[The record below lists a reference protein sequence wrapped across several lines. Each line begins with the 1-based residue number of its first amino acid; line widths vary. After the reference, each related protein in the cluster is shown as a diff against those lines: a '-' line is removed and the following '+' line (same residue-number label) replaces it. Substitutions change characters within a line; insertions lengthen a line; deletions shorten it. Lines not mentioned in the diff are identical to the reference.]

1 MTKEE
6 IGNVIRES
14 RNAAGLTQLQVAN
27 ALDRP
32 QNTIS
37 AWEMGRAQPDANT
50 LFELFQVLGR
60 SVDEAFGFAKYTPP
74 LSAEALQ
81 VAQDYDNLDEEMKD
95 ATRYI
100 IEHLLMSR
108 RPLSENI
115 KFCRERRNLSQQE
128 LSEKSGIP
136 VERLKYLESKESIL
150 FPRKYANKC
159 EVDRLAIAMN
169 VNPDDFQ
176 GITPTLGWAMDHH
189 LIPEDTEAKQQ
200 TEEDR

>member
-60 SVDEAFGFAKYTPP
+60 SVDEAFGFAKDTPS

-81 VAQDYDNLDEEMKD
+81 IAQDYDNLDEEMKD
-95 ATRYI
+95 ATRFI

-115 KFCRERRNLSQQE
+115 KFCRERRSLSQQE

-136 VERLKYLESKESIL
+136 IERLKYLESKEYIL
-150 FPRKYANKC
+150 FPRKYASKR
-159 EVDRLAIAMN
+159 EVDQLAIAMN

-176 GITPTLGWAMDHH
+176 GITPTLEWAMDHL
-189 LIPEDTEAKQQ
+189 LIPQDTEAKQQ